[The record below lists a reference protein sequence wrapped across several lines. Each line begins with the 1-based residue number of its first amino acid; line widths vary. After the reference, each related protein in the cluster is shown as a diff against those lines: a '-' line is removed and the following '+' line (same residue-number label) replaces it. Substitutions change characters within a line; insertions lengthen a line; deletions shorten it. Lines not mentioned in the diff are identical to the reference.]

1 MTVTVRLFATFRN
14 GRFKEEIRNY
24 DEDTAIHHVIRDL
37 GLPENEIGAIL
48 VNSRH
53 AEEDRK
59 LHDGDALAIFPLVG
73 GG

>member
-1 MTVTVRLFATFRN
+1 MTVTVRLFATFRT

-24 DEDTAIHHVIRDL
+24 EEGTAILEVIRDL
-37 GLPENEIGAIL
+37 GLPEQELGAIL

-53 AEEDRK
+53 AEEDQI
-59 LHDGDALAIFPLVG
+59 LHEGDALAIFPLVG